1 MKKSLRLKALLT
13 LLVGLFL
20 SIGAFAQ
27 QIAVKGH
34 VKDTTGEPVI
44 GANVLVKGTT
54 NGTITDFDGNF
65 MLNVPK
71 DAILSVSFVGY
82 KSAEVKAASTVMVT
96 LEDDSQVLDAVV
108 VIGYGS
114 VKKNDMTGS
123 VTAIKPD
130 KLNKGLITN
139 AQDMMTGKIAGV
151 SVISKGG
158 APGEGAT
165 IRIRGGSSLTAE
177 NDPLIVIDGLAMD
190 NKGVKGLANPL
201 SMVNPNDI
209 ESFTVLKDASA
220 TAIYGSRA
228 SNGVIII
235 TTKKGQAGARPT
247 ISYDGNVSVSTV
259 KSTVD
264 VMDGDQFRS
273 FIKDIW
279 GEDSEA
285 YSKLGNANTDWQKEI
300 FRPAV
305 STDHNLTISGGL
317 KNMPYRVSF
326 GYTNQ
331 NGIVKTSKFER
342 YTASV
347 SLAPSFFEDH
357 LKVNANLKGMIAKNR
372 YADGSAVGSA
382 VSFDPTQS
390 VRSDD
395 PYHQYY
401 FDGYFQWN
409 TDASSLNDDTWKRTF
424 NSNAPGNP
432 VALLEEKDDRAIS
445 KSLIGN
451 LELDY
456 KFHFLPDLHAHVN
469 GGMDLSTGKQYTDV
483 SPYSS
488 TNNYYGSYGWEQK
501 DKYNLS
507 LNAYLQYSKDFT
519 DKHRFDVMA
528 GYEWQHFH
536 DTSDQEYWGLYPLSN
551 NVVENRGQR
560 YNNTSSGSATESYLV
575 SFFGRV
581 NYTLLDRYLFTATV
595 RQDGSSRFH
604 KNNRWG
610 LFPSFALGWKLKE
623 EAFLK
628 DVDVLS
634 DLKLRL
640 GYGITGQ
647 QNINSGDYPYL
658 AVYETNKDGAYY
670 PILGEGTTYRPNA
683 YNPDLKWEK
692 TTTYNVGLDFGFLNN
707 RINGAVDY
715 YYRKTTDLLNSVFVS
730 AGTNFKN
737 KVLSNVGSLEN
748 SGIEFSINSKPV
760 VTTDWTW
767 DLGFNITYNK
777 NEITKLTTG
786 DSENYY
792 VAAGDNIGGGRDMKA
807 MAHAVGHPASSF
819 YVYQQVYDENG
830 KPIENEFVDRNG
842 DGTINGDD
850 RYFYKKPTADV
861 LMGLTSRLSYKSW
874 DFSFSLRASL
884 NNYVYNSVEA
894 GGSDCNPTSV
904 YSFGALNNR
913 PLMGVANNI
922 QSKNDNTLLSDY
934 FVQNASFMKCDNIT
948 LGYSFKKLFGAPI
961 GGRVYAA
968 VQNVFTITKYKGLD
982 PEVEKGLDN
991 NIYPR
996 PLTTLI
1002 GLSPVSYTHLTLPTT

>member
-54 NGTITDFDGNF
+54 HGTITDFDGNF

-347 SLAPSFFEDH
+347 SLAPSFFQDH

-372 YADGSAVGSA
+372 YVDGGAVGSA

-424 NSNAPGNP
+424 NGNAPGNP

-670 PILGEGTTYRPNA
+670 PILGEGATYRPNA

-922 QSKNDNTLLSDY
+922 QNLKDNTLLSDY

-1002 GLSPVSYTHLTLPTT
+1002 GLSLNF

>member
-372 YADGSAVGSA
+372 YADGGAVGSA

-670 PILGEGTTYRPNA
+670 PILGEGITYRPNA

-786 DSENYY
+786 DSKNYY

-922 QSKNDNTLLSDY
+922 QNLKDNTLLSDY

-948 LGYSFKKLFGAPI
+948 LGYSFKKMFGAPI

-1002 GLSPVSYTHLTLPTT
+1002 GLSLNF

>member
-357 LKVNANLKGMIAKNR
+357 LKINANLKGMIAKNR
-372 YADGSAVGSA
+372 YADGDAVGSA

-424 NSNAPGNP
+424 NGNAPGNP

-922 QSKNDNTLLSDY
+922 QNLKDNTLLSDY

-1002 GLSPVSYTHLTLPTT
+1002 GLSLNF

>member
-488 TNNYYGSYGWEQK
+488 TNNYYGSYGWEHK
-501 DKYNLS
+501 DKDNLS

-922 QSKNDNTLLSDY
+922 QNLKDNTLLSDY

-1002 GLSPVSYTHLTLPTT
+1002 GLSLNF

>member
-357 LKVNANLKGMIAKNR
+357 LKINANLKGMIAKNR
-372 YADGSAVGSA
+372 YADGGAVGSA

-424 NSNAPGNP
+424 NGNAPGNP

-670 PILGEGTTYRPNA
+670 PILGEGITYRPNA

-861 LMGLTSRLSYKSW
+861 LMGLTSRLSYKS
-874 DFSFSLRASL
+874 
-884 NNYVYNSVEA
+884 
-894 GGSDCNPTSV
+894 
-904 YSFGALNNR
+904 
-913 PLMGVANNI
+913 
-922 QSKNDNTLLSDY
+922 
-934 FVQNASFMKCDNIT
+934 
-948 LGYSFKKLFGAPI
+948 
-961 GGRVYAA
+961 
-968 VQNVFTITKYKGLD
+968 
-982 PEVEKGLDN
+982 
-991 NIYPR
+991 
-996 PLTTLI
+996 
-1002 GLSPVSYTHLTLPTT
+1002 